1 MHLRYQILEL
11 NTISQEQ
18 KDIQTTK
25 CSLEQYPKG
34 YLFQSWKFLFSKE
47 TNDLF
52 CNYDVAETI

>member
-25 CSLEQYPKG
+25 YSLEQYPKG
-34 YLFQSWKFLFSKE
+34 YLFQFWKFLFSME